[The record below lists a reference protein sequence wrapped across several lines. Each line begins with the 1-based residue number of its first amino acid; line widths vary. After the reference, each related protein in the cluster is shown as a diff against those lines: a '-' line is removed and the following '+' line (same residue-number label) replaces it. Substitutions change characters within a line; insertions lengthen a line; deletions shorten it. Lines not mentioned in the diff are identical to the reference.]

1 MSREGTIASI
11 LFQIA
16 AINKPLVSVSKLVD
30 EGYEVVFSEKESYIL
45 HVQSGKKILMKRER
59 GVFVIDAFAN
69 PSEDFSRRG

>member
-1 MSREGTIASI
+1 M
-11 LFQIA
+11 
-16 AINKPLVSVSKLVD
+16 SKLVD

-45 HVQSGKKILMKRER
+45 HVESGKKILMKRER